1 MSSQDKVSDSTTH
14 TTDNDP
20 RNSRQSEQ
28 SFKSY
33 KYLYSEHQMS
43 ILSPSQHSSV
53 HIDSDGWKYRQ
64 SGLSSP
70 LHQNASRP
78 EMAVINGS
86 QNNKVYSLP
95 ALNAPKC
102 GRLNVAQPYQSRYSS
117 TLANQLHQT
126 DSPYSDDSYDVM
138 GSAGFDPS
146 SSIRLAQLEYSL
158 APLHKAPSKLSKIIK
173 YPQLINPA
181 LRHVQQQHQQ
191 GITINSSH
199 PVIDSANS
207 DDTELGTA
215 PSKPSNL
222 HFQKTGQYLGAIE
235 SPKDSV
241 DASIPSMP
249 LPSDNVSNSTLNTPL
264 QWPATAIKR
273 HTKSL
278 KMSPTGI
285 FSAKQRV
292 PYDVLAN
299 ARYVMDEE
307 FQTMRYTAAT
317 CDPDHFIARGYDT
330 RASRFGRAI
339 EIFIVVTMYNEGEG
353 AFLRT
358 MFALLKN
365 IRYLCAKTRYGWS
378 TESWKKVVICIVAD
392 GRAKVHPVVLNVLEA
407 LGVYQ
412 EGLAQASVN
421 GEETRAHIYEY
432 TTQLAIDEKL
442 NMWTSKE
449 GIPPM
454 QIIFCL
460 KEKVSKKMNSHRWF
474 FRAFCPLLNP
484 RVCMLVDVGTKPEEK
499 SIYRL
504 WKAFYRNSQI
514 AGACG
519 EIRVDM
525 GEGFLYIK
533 NLLNPL
539 VASQNF
545 EYKISNLLDKS
556 LESVFGYVSV
566 LPDAFSAYR
575 YEALEDASLGVGP
588 LSRYFE
594 SEMSKGVC
602 HDRSIINANP
612 YLGGD
617 RILCF
622 ELIAKYKSRW
632 TLHYVSNA
640 YADTNVP
647 DTISEFLLQR
657 RRWLGESLFAGFYT
671 MTNMGR
677 IWLTSHSILRKITFT
692 FQFVYNVMTQ
702 IFSWFLLGN
711 FTILFYY
718 LINELSLTISSP
730 STNLRGVI
738 IKTVPAVI
746 DVIKYAYPAVL
757 VCLVII
763 SFGSRPRVYQIFYTT
778 LMFVFG
784 IIGIGMMGILAH
796 RIYLLTKQQFAA
808 TSPDTEFRNLFA
820 NLTRMAG
827 YETNDSAQLLMNSIL
842 IQTNR
847 VYQEHLQANIASN
860 RTDLMFFGMV
870 FGSTLGG
877 FILSGMLHMD
887 VAHLITCFVQYL
899 MLQPSYINILTVYA
913 FANLRGATWETKGD
927 TQAVKLPSIN
937 TKRQS
942 DGTAVAEITVTL
954 DRRDISEHYK
964 QALHCMTASAVSTD
978 VTKYEMETEA
988 RQEDKYKGF
997 RTALVL
1003 SYIASNAVLF
1013 AVAANIGINLY
1024 ILVLIGVV
1032 SFLNGTKMVGVVL
1045 FVGLRLFTKIFSR
1058 LGIWGRWHRGSQVS
1072 TSFAY
1077 ETWKARPA
1085 KKNMLCDNGEVDLS
1099 RHSLDHSE
1107 TTLGSPILYN

>member
-1 MSSQDKVSDSTTH
+1 
-14 TTDNDP
+14 
-20 RNSRQSEQ
+20 
-28 SFKSY
+28 
-33 KYLYSEHQMS
+33 MS

-70 LHQNASRP
+70 LHQNTSRP

-330 RASRFGRAI
+330 RASR
-339 EIFIVVTMYNEGEG
+339 
-353 AFLRT
+353 
-358 MFALLKN
+358 
-365 IRYLCAKTRYGWS
+365 
-378 TESWKKVVICIVAD
+378 
-392 GRAKVHPVVLNVLEA
+392 
-407 LGVYQ
+407 
-412 EGLAQASVN
+412 
-421 GEETRAHIYEY
+421 
-432 TTQLAIDEKL
+432 
-442 NMWTSKE
+442 
-449 GIPPM
+449 
-454 QIIFCL
+454 
-460 KEKVSKKMNSHRWF
+460 
-474 FRAFCPLLNP
+474 
-484 RVCMLVDVGTKPEEK
+484 
-499 SIYRL
+499 
-504 WKAFYRNSQI
+504 
-514 AGACG
+514 
-519 EIRVDM
+519 
-525 GEGFLYIK
+525 
-533 NLLNPL
+533 
-539 VASQNF
+539 
-545 EYKISNLLDKS
+545 
-556 LESVFGYVSV
+556 
-566 LPDAFSAYR
+566 
-575 YEALEDASLGVGP
+575 
-588 LSRYFE
+588 
-594 SEMSKGVC
+594 
-602 HDRSIINANP
+602 
-612 YLGGD
+612 
-617 RILCF
+617 
-622 ELIAKYKSRW
+622 
-632 TLHYVSNA
+632 
-640 YADTNVP
+640 
-647 DTISEFLLQR
+647 
-657 RRWLGESLFAGFYT
+657 
-671 MTNMGR
+671 
-677 IWLTSHSILRKITFT
+677 ILRKITFT

>member
-70 LHQNASRP
+70 LHQNTSRP

-353 AFLRT
+353 TSSRVE
-358 MFALLKN
+358 
-365 IRYLCAKTRYGWS
+365 RSRG
-378 TESWKKVVICIVAD
+378 SWCLS
-392 GRAKVHPVVLNVLEA
+392 R
-407 LGVYQ
+407 
-412 EGLAQASVN
+412 GLAQASVN

-657 RRWLGESLFAGFYT
+657 RRWLGESLFAGFYA

-1024 ILVLIGVV
+1024 IL
-1032 SFLNGTKMVGVVL
+1032 
-1045 FVGLRLFTKIFSR
+1045 IFSR